1 MNVFRSLFCDRF
13 LSRVV
18 EIMLISI
25 DVKLT
30 ELRQKSNETLVFY
43 YKRVTELMQRVDARD
58 RSNLHADEFILS
70 SLKSVMLNTILR
82 AFIRELSDSE
92 IRREAI
98 RDMISSNRSLKTIYQ
113 LTKETRRINIEI
125 QKLYEKEIRQNE
137 LSFYRD
143 LTQQFISQTK
153 IEIMLTQYH
162 SNRSR
167 LKTSS

>member
-13 LSRVV
+13 FFRVV
-18 EIMLISI
+18 EIVFISI

-30 ELRQKSNETLVFY
+30 ELRQKSDETLISY

-58 RSNLHADEFILS
+58 RSNPHADEFILS
-70 SLKSVMLNTILR
+70 FLKSVMLNTILR
-82 AFIRELSDSE
+82 AFIRELFDSE

-113 LTKETRRINIEI
+113 LTKETRRTNIEI

-143 LTQQFISQTK
+143 LIQQSISQTK

-162 SNRSR
+162 SNKSR

>member
-1 MNVFRSLFCDRF
+1 VF
-13 LSRVV
+13 
-18 EIMLISI
+18 ISI

-30 ELRQKSNETLVFY
+30 ELRQKSDETLISY

-58 RSNLHADEFILS
+58 RSNPHADEFILS
-70 SLKSVMLNTILR
+70 FLKSVMLNTILR
-82 AFIRELSDSE
+82 AFIRELFDSE

-113 LTKETRRINIEI
+113 LTKETRRTNIEI

-143 LTQQFISQTK
+143 LIQQSISQTK

-162 SNRSR
+162 SNKSR